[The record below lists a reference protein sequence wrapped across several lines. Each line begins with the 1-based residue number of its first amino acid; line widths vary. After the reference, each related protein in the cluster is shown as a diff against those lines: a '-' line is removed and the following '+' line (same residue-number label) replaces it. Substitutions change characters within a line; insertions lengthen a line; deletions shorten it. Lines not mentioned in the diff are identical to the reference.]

1 MERDLV
7 VLSFSTPNLS
17 CESRY
22 ALLATDEVLRR
33 KLDLQVEA
41 VLGSVL

>member
-22 ALLATDEVLRR
+22 ALLATDKVLVPSGSKR
-33 KLDLQVEA
+33 KFQK
-41 VLGSVL
+41 